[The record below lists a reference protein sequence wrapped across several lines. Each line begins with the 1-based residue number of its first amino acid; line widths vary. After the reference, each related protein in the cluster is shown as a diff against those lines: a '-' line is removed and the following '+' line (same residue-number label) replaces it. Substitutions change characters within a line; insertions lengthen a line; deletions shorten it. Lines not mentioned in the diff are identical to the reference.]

1 MCAFCADIG
10 GILQLV
16 FDEEGNLEFRTAC
29 NEDDLLYDDIGSG
42 LKIKELRQKNEDLL
56 RGLELYYKVI
66 LINWRNNMIITI
78 DVGNTNIT
86 VGVFNGDE
94 IVASFRMTTK
104 MPRTSD
110 EYGMLLT
117 NLLEQNRIHCDE
129 IQDAIIA
136 SVVPNVMHSLEGA
149 VIKYLNIRP
158 IVIEPGTK
166 TGIRIVTENPRQI
179 GADRI
184 VDAAAAYEIY
194 GGPVLVLDF
203 GTATTYD
210 LVDATGAFVSGVTA
224 PGIRISAKALWED
237 AAKLPEIEIK
247 KPDSILAKETITS
260 MQAGLV
266 YGQIGQTEY
275 IVRHMKEEANLGE
288 IKVVATGGLGRIIAS
303 ETSMIDVYDPNLTL
317 KGMNLI
323 YKNRTA
329 NQAGSNS
336 HNDSRK

>member
-1 MCAFCADIG
+1 
-10 GILQLV
+10 
-16 FDEEGNLEFRTAC
+16 
-29 NEDDLLYDDIGSG
+29 
-42 LKIKELRQKNEDLL
+42 
-56 RGLELYYKVI
+56 
-66 LINWRNNMIITI
+66 MIITI

-117 NLLEQNRIHCDE
+117 NLLEQNR
-129 IQDAIIA
+129 
-136 SVVPNVMHSLEGA
+136 
-149 VIKYLNIRP
+149 

-323 YKNRTA
+323 YKKQNRKSGRIK
-329 NQAGSNS
+329 QS
-336 HNDSRK
+336 